1 MLGIGSIFSIASGTG
16 SVIQGLGTIKTAGKI
31 AGYQKDIANIQYDIN
46 KSEIDRAYNI
56 NVEGTLENYVAL
68 TTNMLDK
75 AEDTRAA
82 LNLQT
87 GNKKN
92 VEKGSDSF
100 TEDSKK
106 VLDQEIQENLM
117 SLVSSKSFELSELAN
132 QRNLQLYQLG
142 NNYDGVMNNINMV
155 KNQVMQQGI
164 GQITAGSIKAA
175 EAGYNLYQQN
185 SIKDFGVD
193 SYNGD
198 YQFNYT
204 PSYQAPKLSFGDM
217 KLNGGTLGGEFG
229 WLNF

>member
-1 MLGIGSIFSIASGTG
+1 MLGIGSIFSIANGAG

-31 AGYQKDIANIQYDIN
+31 ASYQKDIANIQYDIN
-46 KSEIDRAYNI
+46 KQEINRAYDI

-117 SLVSSKSFELSELAN
+117 SLVSSKSFELSL
-132 QRNLQLYQLG
+132 
-142 NNYDGVMNNINMV
+142 
-155 KNQVMQQGI
+155 
-164 GQITAGSIKAA
+164 
-175 EAGYNLYQQN
+175 
-185 SIKDFGVD
+185 
-193 SYNGD
+193 SYI
-198 YQFNYT
+198 
-204 PSYQAPKLSFGDM
+204 
-217 KLNGGTLGGEFG
+217 
-229 WLNF
+229 

>member
-31 AGYQKDIANIQYDIN
+31 SKYQKDIANIQYELN
-46 KSEIDRAYNI
+46 KEQIDRAYDI

-106 VLDQEIQENLM
+106 VLDQEQENLM

-142 NNYDGVMNNINMV
+142 NNYDNTISNINMA
-155 KNQVMQQGI
+155 KNQAIQQGI
-164 GQITAGSIKAA
+164 GQITGGIIKSA

-193 SYNGD
+193 SYSGFNSGFQSPVLDLGD
-198 YQFNYT
+198 YT
-204 PSYQAPKLSFGDM
+204 LK
-217 KLNGGTLGGEFG
+217 GGTTKWQTF
-229 WLNF
+229 